1 MHRKYEN
8 AKFDTGCVA
17 KALNNTNVTGPY
29 FRLGEFRSV
38 LAILS
43 AGAAVVTKTTK
54 IELLEAKTD
63 LGGSSQALTG
73 AEATI
78 TSNTLATEMSV
89 TLATVLNTETIIIN
103 GLTFTAHTDTT
114 TVADRKFKIDGND
127 GADAIALAVCIND
140 PTYGVPGILATVAS
154 NVVTLTSINLGATL
168 LTITSSDATFTILTI
183 SAQAYIDIEGLKL
196 TALFTHIAVKVT
208 TTANTVIAVV
218 LVRYDSRKKITQK
231 VGASYPA

>member
-1 MHRKYEN
+1 MHRIYE
-8 AKFDTGCVA
+8 AKKIDIGLTA

-63 LGGSSQALTG
+63 LGGSSQALSG

-78 TSNTLATEMSV
+78 TSNTLASEMSV
-89 TLATVLNTETIIIN
+89 TLATVLNGETIIIN

-114 TVADRKFKIDGND
+114 TVADREFKIDGND
-127 GADAIALAVCIND
+127 AADAIALAVCVND

-154 NVVTLTSINLGATL
+154 NIVTLTSINLGATL
-168 LTITSSDATFTILTI
+168 LTITSGDATFTILTI
-183 SAQAYIDIEGLKL
+183 SAQAYVDIEGLKL
-196 TALFTHIAVKVT
+196 SAAFTHISAKVT
-208 TTANTVIAVV
+208 TTANTVISVT
-218 LVRYDSRKKITQK
+218 LIRYHSRKKVTQK